1 MEMFLLI
8 GIPVIVMVWLFL
20 FWTVFLSSISP
31 IRNGAGNRLSDIVL
45 VGAKDA
51 RRCLKFQKEETS
63 LKLGDEFK
71 LITYSRT
78 AWSKSG
84 ERKPQAIIFSG
95 KKTRPY
101 YILMVPF
108 LGSLCKLVG
117 FGFYWEHKGWG
128 LGGLNFARLF
138 IPTLGDEND
147 EQGQN
152 QAITVKFCEDGI
164 GLGTDCC
171 GWGKKETPPEGTIAT
186 GNLVVVDYNRKDFGS
201 FWKKRILH
209 CVHYDEKGA
218 SVYIMYAWRTKLLHP
233 FRRPLPISRFSH
245 GARWMMNAD
254 STISPLKNPDLV
266 LGVHPN
272 MKYARQ
278 SPTPTSETLGQC
290 FGAREDLLQYS
301 KVFDDHCITQN
312 QLKDLTYETLFRDM
326 KIPLGH
332 ALDMP
337 ALLQKPILH
346 SEKPSQSLPPHADLI
361 FPMLGSPV
369 VGEFGP
375 RTFQPTA
382 LLGTPSTMMPPPPGM
397 LDLYMCDVKDR
408 LACSIEYIYSVT
420 PPYLLCSSLCSSQH
434 RLCSSLFSSLLTC
447 IQRD

>member
-1 MEMFLLI
+1 MVSAFLSIGYVAAIKFFESYVITWWMEMFLLI
-8 GIPVIVMVWLFL
+8 GIPVIVIVWLFL

-71 LITYSRT
+71 LITCSRT
-78 AWSKSG
+78 EMSTNG
-84 ERKPQAIIFSG
+84 EREPQAIIFSG

-101 YILMVPF
+101 YILMFPF
-108 LGSLCKLVG
+108 LGTCCKLVG

-138 IPTLGDEND
+138 IPTLGPSRDE
-147 EQGQN
+147 ERTE
-152 QAITVKFCEDGI
+152 QAIKVKFCEDGI
-164 GLGTDCC
+164 GLGTE
-171 GWGKKETPPEGTIAT
+171 ETTPEGTIVT
-186 GNLVVVDYNRKDFGS
+186 GNLVVVDDSGNAGN
-201 FWKKRILH
+201 FWKQRILH

-218 SVYIMYAWRTKLLHP
+218 SVYIMYAWRTRILHP

-245 GARWMMNAD
+245 GACWMMNENG
-254 STISPLKNPDLV
+254 TISPLKAPELV

-278 SPTPTSETLGQC
+278 IPTPTSETLKQC
-290 FGAREDLLQYS
+290 FADRPDLMQFC
-301 KVFDDHCITQN
+301 KVFDDHSITPN
-312 QLKDLTYETLFRDM
+312 QLKHLTFETLFRDM

-337 ALLQKPILH
+337 ALFQKPILL
-346 SEKPSQSLPPHADLI
+346 SEKPSESLSPRADLI
-361 FPMLGSPV
+361 FPTLGSPV

-375 RTFQPTA
+375 RTFKPTA
-382 LLGTPSTMMPPPPGM
+382 LLGTPSTMTPPPPGM

-408 LACSIEYIYSVT
+408 LACSIE
-420 PPYLLCSSLCSSQH
+420 
-434 RLCSSLFSSLLTC
+434 
-447 IQRD
+447 